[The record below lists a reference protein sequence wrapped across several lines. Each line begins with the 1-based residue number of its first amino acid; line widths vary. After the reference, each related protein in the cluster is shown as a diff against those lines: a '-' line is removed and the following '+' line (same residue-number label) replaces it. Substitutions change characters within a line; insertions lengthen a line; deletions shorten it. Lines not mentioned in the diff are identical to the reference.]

1 MYVQHLWN
9 DVIHIILQYIIIR
22 PKIEILSYCKQ
33 YYKLPSNLKVLGPD
47 VALQTF
53 KMFFASAWRDLFEVA
68 VSLKCRV
75 LPCMLVFHWQRLAV
89 LGKSHQMRD

>member
-22 PKIEILSYCKQ
+22 PKIKQ
-33 YYKLPSNLKVLGPD
+33 YYKLPLNLKVLGPD

-53 KMFFASAWRDLFEVA
+53 KMFFCKCLAG
-68 VSLKCRV
+68 SL
-75 LPCMLVFHWQRLAV
+75 
-89 LGKSHQMRD
+89 